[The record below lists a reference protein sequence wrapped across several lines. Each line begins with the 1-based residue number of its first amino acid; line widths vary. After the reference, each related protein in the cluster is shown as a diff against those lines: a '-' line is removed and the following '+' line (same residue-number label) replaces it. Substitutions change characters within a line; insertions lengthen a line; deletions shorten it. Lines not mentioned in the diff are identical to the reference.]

1 MADELEEQVNQ
12 MQEQDQEFAELEAEL
27 ARREKQEKLKLVKIV
42 LTLEN
47 NIVIAQGVREYS
59 REQLKGLFSIYRN
72 YSIEKLN
79 TKITQLE
86 ARLYNIQHPQP
97 EVVVP
102 RKTFCNKIGFGCTVS
117 GKKRKRNSKKSR
129 RGGKKLKRGGGKK

>member
-12 MQEQDQEFAELEAEL
+12 MQDQDQEFAELEAEL
-27 ARREKQEKLKLVKIV
+27 ARQEKQEKLKLLKIV
-42 LTLEN
+42 LTIEN
-47 NIVIAQGVREYS
+47 NIVIAQGLREYS

-79 TKITQLE
+79 TKIAQLE

-102 RKTFCNKIGFGCTVS
+102 RKTFCNKNRCTVS

-129 RGGKKLKRGGGKK
+129 RGCKKKTK